1 MPWLLLVLI
10 ILLQYGV
17 RYAMVTEQRL
27 LGTYM
32 LIMAKEDLCPKIA
45 HVQTAVVPTGLGV
58 STDWL

>member
-1 MPWLLLVLI
+1 MLI

-45 HVQTAVVPTGLGV
+45 HVQSAVVPTGLGV
-58 STDWL
+58 SKGWL